1 MMTVMTEDVIVEKL
15 NDLYQKR
22 GYVSEDEIFELCD
35 EHSLSFL
42 MTDHVVNKLT
52 DMGVLIADAPDDTSD
67 NDYYDYSQIDY
78 EQVYIFFEKLY
89 PDMRPTLDYI
99 RAIPPIQK
107 GETKNIIS
115 QIRSGNEYAR
125 KILIEKC
132 FRTALRITMSY
143 QGKTTVPLE
152 DLFMVS
158 YDGIAEAIDSYDPYS
173 GSHFTSYVSL
183 WIKQKIDRYISDKES
198 LIRLPFH
205 IFEQISNVKRL
216 IDKGYDSRKALISA
230 IMDDMDTT
238 EDKAEELLRILQMQD
253 IQSLDELLETDEIY
267 VYAPDEN
274 EEVLNSIIK
283 DQLMNLLD
291 SLTVREKKVIE
302 LRYGLNCQREYTLE
316 EIGKIMGVTRER
328 IRQIEEK
335 SLRKLRNKISR
346 THSHLKILLE
356 N

>member
-1 MMTVMTEDVIVEKL
+1 MKTENVVIEKL
-15 NDLYQKR
+15 NELFQKR
-22 GYVSEDEIFELCD
+22 GYVSEEEIFELCD

-42 MTDHVVNKLT
+42 MTDHVINKLT
-52 DMGVLIADAPDDTSD
+52 DMGVLIADAPENKAD

-107 GETKNIIS
+107 GETKNLIS

-183 WIKQKIDRYISDKES
+183 WIKQKIDRYICDNDN
-198 LIRLPFH
+198 LIRLPVH
-205 IFEQISNVKRL
+205 MFEQISNVKS
-216 IDKGYDSRKALISA
+216 IIEDGYNSRKALLSA
-230 IMDDMDTT
+230 IVDDMEIS
-238 EDKAEELLRILQMQD
+238 EDRA
-253 IQSLDELLETDEIY
+253 
-267 VYAPDEN
+267 
-274 EEVLNSIIK
+274 
-283 DQLMNLLD
+283 
-291 SLTVREKKVIE
+291 
-302 LRYGLNCQREYTLE
+302 
-316 EIGKIMGVTRER
+316 
-328 IRQIEEK
+328 
-335 SLRKLRNKISR
+335 
-346 THSHLKILLE
+346 
-356 N
+356 

>member
-1 MMTVMTEDVIVEKL
+1 MKTENVVIEKL
-15 NDLYQKR
+15 NELFQKR
-22 GYVSEDEIFELCD
+22 GYVSEEEIFELCD

-42 MTDHVVNKLT
+42 MTDHVINKLT
-52 DMGVLIADAPDDTSD
+52 DMGVLIADAPENKAD

-107 GETKNIIS
+107 GETKNLIS

-183 WIKQKIDRYISDKES
+183 WIKQKIDRYISDKEF

-205 IFEQISNVKRL
+205 MFEQISNVKNI
-216 IDKGYDSRKALISA
+216 IDNGYKSRKALLSA
-230 IMDDMDTT
+230 IVDEMEIS
-238 EDKAEELLRILQMQD
+238 EDRAEELLKILQMQD
-253 IQSLDELLETDEIY
+253 IQSLDKLSEMDEIY
-267 VYAPDEN
+267 VYAPDEY
-274 EEVLNSIIK
+274 EEVLNSMLK
-283 DQLMNLLD
+283 EQLMKMLD
-291 SLTVREKKVIE
+291 DLSDKQKNILF
-302 LRYGLNCQREYTLE
+302 LRYGIGAERPYTLE
-316 EIGKIMGVTRER
+316 EIGSMMNVTRER
-328 IRQIEEK
+328 VRQIEDK
-335 SLRKLRNKISR
+335 TLRRIRVFGARKY
-346 THSHLKILLE
+346 SHLKLLFS
-356 N
+356 

>member
-1 MMTVMTEDVIVEKL
+1 MSHSSFRKL
-15 NDLYQKR
+15 GNWCDLYQKR

-78 EQVYIFFEKLY
+78 EQVYRFFENLY
-89 PDMRPTLDYI
+89 PDMSPTLDYI

-107 GETKNIIS
+107 GETKQLID
-115 QIRSGNEYAR
+115 QIRSGNKYAR
-125 KILIEKC
+125 RKLIEKSL
-132 FRTALRITMSY
+132 RTALRIAMNY
-143 QGKTTVPLE
+143 QGKTNVPIE
-152 DLFMVS
+152 DLFMAA
-158 YDGIAEAIDSYDPYS
+158 YDGIEEAVDSFDPYS
-173 GSHFTSYVSL
+173 GSYYTSYVSF
-183 WIKQKIDRYISDKES
+183 WIRNKIDRFIADTGNI
-198 LIRLPFH
+198 IRLPVH
-205 IFEQISNVKRL
+205 MYEQISNVKRL
-216 IDKGYDSRKALISA
+216 IDKGYYSRKALISA
-230 IMDDMDTT
+230 IMDDMDIT
-238 EDKAEELLRILQMQD
+238 EDRAEEFLRILQMQD
-253 IQSLDELLETDEIY
+253 VHSLDELSETDEIY

-274 EEVLNSIIK
+274 EEVLNAMIK
-283 DQLMNLLD
+283 DQLMDLLN
-291 SLTVREKKVIE
+291 SLTDREMKVIE

>member
-1 MMTVMTEDVIVEKL
+1 MKTENVVIEKL
-15 NDLYQKR
+15 NELFQKR
-22 GYVSEDEIFELCD
+22 GYVSEEEIFELCD

-42 MTDHVVNKLT
+42 MTDHVINKLT
-52 DMGVLIADAPDDTSD
+52 DMGVLIADAPENKAD

-107 GETKNIIS
+107 GETKNLIS

-152 DLFMVS
+152 DLFMAS

-183 WIKQKIDRYISDKES
+183 WIKQKIDRYICDNDN
-198 LIRLPFH
+198 LIRLPVH
-205 IFEQISNVKRL
+205 MFEQISNVKS
-216 IDKGYDSRKALISA
+216 IIENGYNSRKALLSTIVEDMEIS
-230 IMDDMDTT
+230 
-238 EDKAEELLRILQMQD
+238 EDRAEELLKILQMQD
-253 IQSLDELLETDEIY
+253 IQSLDELSEMDEIY
-267 VYAPDEN
+267 DYAPDEY
-274 EEVLNSIIK
+274 EEVLNSMLK
-283 DQLMNLLD
+283 EQLMKMLD
-291 SLTVREKKVIE
+291 DLSDKQKNILF
-302 LRYGLNCQREYTLE
+302 LRYGIGAERPYTLE
-316 EIGKIMGVTRER
+316 EIGSMMNVTRER
-328 IRQIEEK
+328 VRQIEDK
-335 SLRKLRNKISR
+335 TLRRIREFGARKY
-346 THSHLKILLE
+346 SHLKLLFS
-356 N
+356 

>member
-1 MMTVMTEDVIVEKL
+1 MKTENVVIEKL
-15 NDLYQKR
+15 NELFQKR
-22 GYVSEDEIFELCD
+22 GYVSEEEIFELCD

-42 MTDHVVNKLT
+42 MTDHVINKLT
-52 DMGVLIADAPDDTSD
+52 DMGVLIADAPENKAD

-107 GETKNIIS
+107 GETKNLIS

-125 KILIEKC
+125 KVLIEKS

-183 WIKQKIDRYISDKES
+183 WIKQKIDRYICDNDN
-198 LIRLPFH
+198 LIRLPVH
-205 IFEQISNVKRL
+205 MFEQISNVKNI
-216 IDKGYDSRKALISA
+216 IDNGYDSRKALLSA
-230 IMDDMDTT
+230 IMDDMNIT
-238 EDKAEELLRILQMQD
+238 EDRVEELLEILKMQE
-253 IQSLDELLETDEIY
+253 ILSLEELSETEEIF
-267 VYAPDEN
+267 VYAPDEH
-274 EEVLNSIIK
+274 EEVLNTILK
-283 DQLMNLLD
+283 EQLLEILD
-291 SLTVREKKVIE
+291 SLTEEQKKVIC
-302 LRYGLNCQREYTLE
+302 LRYGIGDKKTHTLE
-316 EIGKIMGVTRER
+316 EIGSMMNVTRER
-328 IRQIEEK
+328 IRQIEDK
-335 SLRKLRNKISR
+335 TLRRLRELISKKHLQLKLLFS
-346 THSHLKILLE
+346 
-356 N
+356 

>member
-1 MMTVMTEDVIVEKL
+1 MKTENVVIEKL
-15 NDLYQKR
+15 NELFQKR
-22 GYVSEDEIFELCD
+22 GYVSEEEIFELCD

-42 MTDHVVNKLT
+42 MTDHVINKLT
-52 DMGVLIADAPDDTSD
+52 DMGVLIADAPENKAD

-107 GETKNIIS
+107 GETKNLIS

-183 WIKQKIDRYISDKES
+183 WIKQKIDRYICDNDN
-198 LIRLPFH
+198 LIRLPVH
-205 IFEQISNVKRL
+205 MFEQISNVKSI
-216 IDKGYDSRKALISA
+216 IDNGYNSRKALLSTIVEDMEIS
-230 IMDDMDTT
+230 
-238 EDKAEELLRILQMQD
+238 EDRAEELLKILQMQD
-253 IQSLDELLETDEIY
+253 IQSLDELSEMDEIY
-267 VYAPDEN
+267 VYAPDEY
-274 EEVLNSIIK
+274 EEVLNSMLK
-283 DQLMNLLD
+283 EQLMKMLD
-291 SLTVREKKVIE
+291 DLSDKQKNILF
-302 LRYGLNCQREYTLE
+302 LRYGIGAERPYTLE
-316 EIGKIMGVTRER
+316 EIGSMMNVTRER
-328 IRQIEEK
+328 VRQIEDK
-335 SLRKLRNKISR
+335 TLRRIREFGARKY
-346 THSHLKILLE
+346 SHLKLLFS
-356 N
+356 

>member
-1 MMTVMTEDVIVEKL
+1 MKTENVVIEKL
-15 NDLYQKR
+15 NELFQKR
-22 GYVSEDEIFELCD
+22 GYVSEEEIFELCD

-42 MTDHVVNKLT
+42 MTDHVINKLT
-52 DMGVLIADAPDDTSD
+52 DMGVLIADAPENKAD

-125 KILIEKC
+125 KVLIEKC

-183 WIKQKIDRYISDKES
+183 WIKQKIDRYICDNDN
-198 LIRLPFH
+198 LIRLPVH
-205 IFEQISNVKRL
+205 MFEQISNVKS
-216 IDKGYDSRKALISA
+216 IIENGYNSRKALLSTIVEDMEIS
-230 IMDDMDTT
+230 
-238 EDKAEELLRILQMQD
+238 EDRAEELLKILQMQD
-253 IQSLDELLETDEIY
+253 IQSLDELSEMDEIY
-267 VYAPDEN
+267 VYAPDEY
-274 EEVLNSIIK
+274 EEVLNSMLK
-283 DQLMNLLD
+283 EQLMKMLD
-291 SLTVREKKVIE
+291 DLSDKQKNILF
-302 LRYGLNCQREYTLE
+302 LRYGIGAERPYTLE
-316 EIGKIMGVTRER
+316 EIGSMMNVTRER
-328 IRQIEEK
+328 VRQIEDK
-335 SLRKLRNKISR
+335 TLRRIREFGARKY
-346 THSHLKILLE
+346 SHLKLLFS
-356 N
+356 